1 MSTVAIIENELQ
13 DFNSVKGIFEENN
26 VWPSDYSKFWR
37 KIDTS
42 NENELILNIFK
53 ILKDKILNNTISVII
68 MDISL
73 CGDNDDA
80 GIKIIEK
87 IRNEADLQCKLIP
100 VFCYSRHGRSSERR
114 KLALKNGATAVFNKE
129 DINNTGVIAQQ
140 NIKEFQIHLKTQ
152 MFAYAM
158 AHYELSVLQR
168 IDKKLLSIQ
177 DSHTDFSKKL
187 SVVAEM
193 LLTMIK
199 LDDLDRISND
209 EEKEMLIKNIVGGE
223 DQLEQIRKKMY
234 QIEDKYSQVEILND
248 ISDVLSSIPGLNFIL
263 PIVPKLFSIIRKN
276 AD

>member
-26 VWPSDYSKFWR
+26 LWPSDYSIFWR
-37 KIDTS
+37 NIDTS
-42 NENELILNIFK
+42 NENELILKIFE
-53 ILKDKILNNTISVII
+53 ILKENILNNTISVII

-73 CGDNDDA
+73 CGDDDDA
-80 GIKIIEK
+80 GIRIIEK
-87 IRNEADLQCKLIP
+87 IRKETDIQCKLIP
-100 VFCYSRHGRSSERR
+100 IFCYSRHGRSSERR

-158 AHYELSVLQR
+158 AHYELAVLQR
-168 IDKKLLSIQ
+168 IDKELLSIQ
-177 DSHTDFSKKL
+177 DSNTDFSKKL
-187 SVVAEM
+187 NIIAEI

-209 EEKEMLIKNIVGGE
+209 EEKETLIENIVGGE
-223 DQLEQIRKKMY
+223 EQLKQIRKKMHKL
-234 QIEDKYSQVEILND
+234 EDKYNQVEVLND